1 MGDVLEVLGV
11 DPVLESEPGAGHVD
25 RGGRDGRGEGD
36 GDDSSE
42 LHGKAVKEWGSL
54 RW

>member
-1 MGDVLEVLGV
+1 MGDALEVLRV
-11 DPVLESEPGAGHVD
+11 NSVLESEPGTGHAD
-25 RGGRDGRGEGD
+25 RGGGDGRGKGD

-42 LHGKAVKEWGSL
+42 LHGEAVKEWGVL